1 MTAEAAAGT
10 RSDSSSEISGD
21 SPDENRTDRTTSAPT
36 STPTSAPTSAPTPG
50 GSTPAGSTPGGRK
63 RRGGRWIERWE
74 PEDETFWAETGARVA
89 RRNLAFSVLSEHIGF
104 SIWSL
109 WSVMVLFMGPEY
121 GFDPAGKFFLVA
133 MPTLVGGVLRVPYTF
148 AVARFGGRNWTVISA
163 LMLLVPAT
171 AAAVVMKPGT
181 SYTTFLVIAALA
193 GVGGG
198 NFASSMTNINSF
210 YPLRKKGW
218 ALGLNAGGG
227 NIGVPVIQLLGLLVI
242 GTAGAAQPRLVLA
255 VYLPLIVVAAVLA
268 ALFMDNLAPVR
279 NDTGAALDAA
289 REPHTWVMSV
299 LYIGTF
305 GSFIGYSF
313 AFGLVLQN
321 QFARTPLQAASLT
334 FIGPLLGSLVRPV
347 GGRLADRFG
356 GARITL
362 GNFLAMALATGVVI
376 YASAVRSLPVFLV
389 GFIALFVLTGL
400 GNGSTYKMIPGIFQ
414 AQAVR
419 RGLTG
424 EAAEA
429 SGRRL
434 SGAAMGLIGAVGA
447 LGGLAINLAFRQS
460 FLATG
465 SGTPAFVSFL
475 VCYAVCT
482 VVTWAVYLRPAARA
496 RRTERAGAGATAG
509 EAERRPV
516 HAEV

>member
-1 MTAEAAAGT
+1 MTAAAAET
-10 RSDSSSEISGD
+10 RSE
-21 SPDENRTDRTTSAPT
+21 SPE
-36 STPTSAPTSAPTPG
+36 
-50 GSTPAGSTPGGRK
+50 
-63 RRGGRWIERWE
+63 RRGGRWIERWD
-74 PEDETFWAETGARVA
+74 PEDEGFWRETGERIA
-89 RRNLAFSVLSEHIGF
+89 RRNLVFSVLSEHIGF
-104 SIWSL
+104 SVWSL

-121 GFDPAGKFFLVA
+121 GIAPAEKFFLVA
-133 MPTLVGGVLRVPYTF
+133 VPTLVGGVLRVPYTF

-163 LMLLVPAT
+163 AMLLVPT
-171 AAAVVMKPGT
+171 VGAAVVLEPGT
-181 SYTTFLVIAALA
+181 SYTTFLLVAALA

-218 ALGLNAGGG
+218 ALGMNAGGG

-242 GTAGAAQPRLVLA
+242 GTAGAAHPRIVLA
-255 VYLPLIVVAAVLA
+255 VYVPLIVVAAVCA
-268 ALFMDNLAPVR
+268 ALFMDNLAPVTH
-279 NDTGAALDAA
+279 DTGAARDAA
-289 REPHTWVMSV
+289 REPHTWVMSL
-299 LYIGTF
+299 LYLGTF

-334 FIGPLLGSLVRPV
+334 FIGPLLGSLIRPV

-362 GNFLAMALATGVVI
+362 GNFAAMGLATGVVV
-376 YASAVRSLPVFLV
+376 YASVMRSLPVFLV
-389 GFIALFVLTGL
+389 GFIALFVLSGL

-419 RGLTG
+419 RGLAG
-424 EAAEA
+424 EEAAA
-429 SGRRL
+429 YGRRL

-447 LGGLAINLAFRQS
+447 LGGLVINLAFRQS
-460 FLATG
+460 FLVAG

-475 VCYAVCT
+475 GCYVVCGA
-482 VVTWAVYLRPAARA
+482 VTWAVYLRPVGRA
-496 RRTERAGAGATAG
+496 RRTARAV
-509 EAERRPV
+509 EAAPAEEGRRPV
-516 HAEV
+516 YAEV